1 MVQRTWLLLVH
12 LRNGHMQ
19 CLVQHLSKP
28 LLCLR
33 TKHTV
38 QRTWLLLDLLGLLVA
53 LPTTLVRLLPLVHPL
68 VLLFVLL
75 CLHPS
80 LHSLLCSLRCFH
92 DSETLWC
99 QQCQGRCGGWR
110 VEVWSSSAKPP
121 EARLV
126 YEARRAGTWVL
137 CEMFAECRWV
147 SRLRDVGLGR
157 AEQPLADRSEL
168 CNPPKVKSTYR

>member
-1 MVQRTWLLLVH
+1 M
-12 LRNGHMQ
+12 
-19 CLVQHLSKP
+19 
-28 LLCLR
+28 
-33 TKHTV
+33 V

-53 LPTTLVRLLPLVHPL
+53 LPTALLRLLPLVHPL

-80 LHSLLCSLRCFH
+80 LHSLICSLSCSHVF
-92 DSETLWC
+92 ETLWC
-99 QQCQGRCGGWR
+99 QQWQGRCGGLR
-110 VEVWSSSAKPP
+110 VEVWSSPAKPP

-126 YEARRAGTWVL
+126 YESRRAGAWVL

-147 SRLRDVGLGR
+147 ARLRDVGLGR

-168 CNPPKVKSTYR
+168 CNPPKVKSTYRGWGGARSQWSCWS